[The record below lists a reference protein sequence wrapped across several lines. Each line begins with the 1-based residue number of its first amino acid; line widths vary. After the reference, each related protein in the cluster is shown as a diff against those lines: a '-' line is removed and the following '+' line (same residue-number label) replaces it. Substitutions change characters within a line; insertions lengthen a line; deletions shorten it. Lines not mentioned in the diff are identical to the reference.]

1 MRTLTI
7 VTSPQFFVLKSGT
20 VEIVAVLV
28 VPRIK
33 LMVTRMTM
41 IMSVVTSGT
50 NAKITRTKMKMTMKI
65 MIGDDG
71 DVKDDDVGVTMQKLL
86 LLPRV
91 Q

>member
-7 VTSPQFFVLKSGT
+7 VASPQFFVLKGGT

-28 VPRIK
+28 VPRII
-33 LMVTRMTM
+33 LMMTRMTM

-71 DVKDDDVGVTMQKLL
+71 DVKDDDVGVTMQKL
-86 LLPRV
+86 PR
-91 Q
+91 QPPIQ

>member
-1 MRTLTI
+1 M
-7 VTSPQFFVLKSGT
+7 
-20 VEIVAVLV
+20 
-28 VPRIK
+28 
-33 LMVTRMTM
+33 MTRMTM

-71 DVKDDDVGVTMQKLL
+71 DVKDDNVGVTMQKLPL
-86 LLPRV
+86 QPAV